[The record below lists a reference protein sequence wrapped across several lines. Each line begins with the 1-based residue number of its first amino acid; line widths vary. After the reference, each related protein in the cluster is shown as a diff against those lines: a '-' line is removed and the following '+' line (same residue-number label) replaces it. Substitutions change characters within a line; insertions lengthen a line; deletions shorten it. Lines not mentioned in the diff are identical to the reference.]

1 MQGLE
6 PRRRF
11 EPFSMKICTH
21 IYTFEPVGSIAIY
34 VVNRKIDICLCTARR
49 ISIIWGFVKIIIKE
63 VKPWYQD
70 CIGIF
75 LLSES
80 SEWEWQLVVLKV
92 TINSET
98 PVDVTDK
105 TKIIFEYQGNANERL
120 AQLFQENIRFCWDI
134 LPTYNLYRNAH
145 W

>member
-1 MQGLE
+1 M
-6 PRRRF
+6 
-11 EPFSMKICTH
+11 
-21 IYTFEPVGSIAIY
+21 
-34 VVNRKIDICLCTARR
+34 
-49 ISIIWGFVKIIIKE
+49 IWGFVKIIIKE

-80 SEWEWQLVVLKV
+80 SEWEWQHVVLKV
-92 TINSET
+92 TINGET
-98 PVDVTDK
+98 PVDETDK

-134 LPTYNLYRNAH
+134 LPTYHLYRNAH